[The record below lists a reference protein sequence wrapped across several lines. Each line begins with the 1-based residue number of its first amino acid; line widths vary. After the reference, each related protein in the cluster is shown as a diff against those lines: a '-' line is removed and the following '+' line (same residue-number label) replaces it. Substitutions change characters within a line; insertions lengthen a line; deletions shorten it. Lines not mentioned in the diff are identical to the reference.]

1 MERSICLITA
11 EERNKSLDEALARI
25 KKQYGQGSVMKL
37 DDNPIQ
43 QIDVISTGSF
53 ALDKAIGIGGI
64 PKGRITE
71 IFGPEGSGKTTVTLH
86 AIANCQAQGGTA
98 VFIDAENAIDLNYA
112 QKLGVDT
119 KKLIVSQPDFGEQAL
134 EIAEVLIRSRAVDV
148 VVVDSVAALVPKA
161 ELDGEMGQANIGL
174 QARLMSQ
181 AMRKLAAVTNKSNT
195 ALIFINQLREKV
207 GVMYGNPEVTTGGR
221 ALRFYSSLRLDVRRA
236 EAIKQ
241 GDKQLGTHVKV
252 KVVKNKMAP
261 PFTIAQ
267 FELIYGEG
275 ISQESELISIALQK
289 GVIVQNGS
297 WYVYKEEKWQG
308 KESLKTFF
316 TLHPNE
322 LIELKEKISG

>member
-71 IFGPEGSGKTTVTLH
+71 IFGPEGSGKTTITLH

-134 EIAEVLIRSRAVDV
+134 EIAEVLIRSRAVDI

-195 ALIFINQLREKV
+195 ALVFINQLREKV
-207 GVMYGNPEVTTGGR
+207 GIVYGNPEVTTGGR
-221 ALRFYSSLRLDVRRA
+221 ALKFYSSLRLDVRRA

-241 GDKQLGTHVKV
+241 GDRQIGAQIKV

-261 PFTIAQ
+261 PFMTAQ

-275 ISQESELISIALQK
+275 ISQEAELINIALQE
-289 GVIVQNGS
+289 GIIVQSGS
-297 WYVYKEEKWQG
+297 WYTFGEERWQG
-308 KESLKTFF
+308 KESVKNHFILNP
-316 TLHPNE
+316 HE
-322 LIELKEKISG
+322 LIKLKEKIPS

>member
-71 IFGPEGSGKTTVTLH
+71 IFGPEGSGKTTITLH
-86 AIANCQAQGGTA
+86 AIANAQARGETA

-134 EIAEVLIRSRAVDV
+134 EIAEVLIRSRAVDI

-195 ALIFINQLREKV
+195 ALVFINQLREKV
-207 GVMYGNPEVTTGGR
+207 GIVYGNPEVTTGGR
-221 ALRFYSSLRLDVRRA
+221 ALKFYSSLRLDVRRA

-241 GDKQLGTHVKV
+241 GDRQIGAQIKV

-261 PFTIAQ
+261 PFMTAQ

-275 ISQESELISIALQK
+275 ISQEAELINIALQE
-289 GVIVQNGS
+289 GIIVQSGS
-297 WYVYKEEKWQG
+297 WYTFGEERWQG
-308 KESLKTFF
+308 KESVKNHFILNP
-316 TLHPNE
+316 HE
-322 LIELKEKISG
+322 LIKLKEKIPS